1 MTNTEICEDLV
12 QELNNCETLES
23 LNVIARAA
31 QSLQKQHGL
40 TGEDWDRVV
49 AAGKNRRSS
58 LSKETP
64 W

>member
-12 QELNNCETLES
+12 AELNRCETLAA
-23 LNVIARAA
+23 LAVLARAA

-40 TGEDWDRVV
+40 SGEAWDKVV

-58 LSKETP
+58 LNVETP
-64 W
+64 F

>member
-12 QELNNCETLES
+12 RELNNCETMDA
-23 LNVIARAA
+23 LNALARAA
-31 QSLQKQHGL
+31 QALQKQHGL
-40 TGEDWDRVV
+40 AGEAWDKVV

-58 LSKETP
+58 LDKETP